1 VVHTF
6 SIGQS
11 LRKRAAHALKRLGS
25 MAEVFRTHPL
35 LPTEEQGSTHAEPR
49 LGNQEAQVDRRRSDA
64 VAPVGDMPR
73 LSLVEERRLGNQK
86 GQVGRRRSDGVPP
99 VSDTPRLLLIEPD
112 QVTRVLYASMF
123 EDAGYAVYAVA
134 EGIEAIDVARVRLP
148 DVVVIDLAAPAPDG
162 FEILRQWGED
172 PHTSRIPIIVVTS
185 SLQFDVPPRSR
196 AGGAISVLTK
206 PMSPETLLAEV
217 DELMRATPR
226 ERLVV
231 RRLRRTLLILR
242 ELGRRAKPEDRGQER
257 VRSLI
262 DRLQIAIL
270 ALDSQGRYVAVSRG
284 ASTLT
289 GYSRAEL
296 LGTSIHHAGL
306 VLAPTESEQW
316 RELLSQQQAA
326 AGTVIRDRSG
336 NTVSVQTEFATV
348 LPGLHVA
355 AFADQNAAEHVQ
367 TTC

>member
-1 VVHTF
+1 
-6 SIGQS
+6 
-11 LRKRAAHALKRLGS
+11 
-25 MAEVFRTHPL
+25 M
-35 LPTEEQGSTHAEPR
+35 
-49 LGNQEAQVDRRRSDA
+49 
-64 VAPVGDMPR
+64 
-73 LSLVEERRLGNQK
+73 
-86 GQVGRRRSDGVPP
+86 
-99 VSDTPRLLLIEPD
+99 
-112 QVTRVLYASMF
+112 
-123 EDAGYAVYAVA
+123 
-134 EGIEAIDVARVRLP
+134 
-148 DVVVIDLAAPAPDG
+148 
-162 FEILRQWGED
+162 
-172 PHTSRIPIIVVTS
+172 
-185 SLQFDVPPRSR
+185 
-196 AGGAISVLTK
+196 LTK

-231 RRLRRTLLILR
+231 RRLRRTVLILR

-306 VLAPTESEQW
+306 VLAPSVSHWQ
-316 RELLSQQQAA
+316 ELLTQQQAA
-326 AGTVIRDRSG
+326 ARTVIRDRSG
-336 NTVSVQTEFATV
+336 NTVRVQTEFATV

-355 AFADQNAAEHVQ
+355 AFADQNAAEHAQ
-367 TTC
+367 TIC

>member
-1 VVHTF
+1 
-6 SIGQS
+6 
-11 LRKRAAHALKRLGS
+11 
-25 MAEVFRTHPL
+25 M
-35 LPTEEQGSTHAEPR
+35 
-49 LGNQEAQVDRRRSDA
+49 
-64 VAPVGDMPR
+64 
-73 LSLVEERRLGNQK
+73 
-86 GQVGRRRSDGVPP
+86 
-99 VSDTPRLLLIEPD
+99 
-112 QVTRVLYASMF
+112 
-123 EDAGYAVYAVA
+123 
-134 EGIEAIDVARVRLP
+134 
-148 DVVVIDLAAPAPDG
+148 
-162 FEILRQWGED
+162 
-172 PHTSRIPIIVVTS
+172 
-185 SLQFDVPPRSR
+185 
-196 AGGAISVLTK
+196 LTK

-242 ELGRRAKPEDRGQER
+242 ELGRRVKPEERGQER

-306 VLAPTESEQW
+306 VLAPTESEHWQ
-316 RELLSQQQAA
+316 ELLTQQQAA

-367 TTC
+367 TTR